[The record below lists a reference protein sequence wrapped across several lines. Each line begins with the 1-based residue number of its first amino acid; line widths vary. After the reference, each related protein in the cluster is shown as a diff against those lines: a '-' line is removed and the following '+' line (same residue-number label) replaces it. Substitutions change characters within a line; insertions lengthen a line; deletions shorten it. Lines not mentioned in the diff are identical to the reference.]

1 MSSEAA
7 PDTSAADADADAG
20 TPVSGTPRETAR
32 PSPVVPRTAG
42 DSEAAVGR
50 PLWTAFLTPAA
61 VLLGSLVIGAA
72 ILVSNQART
81 GAVGTIVGPATAAT
95 AAAASPATGAS
106 PAASSSAV
114 MPTTVPTP
122 GQAASQLFAGYAG
135 ELGLDVAAFRTCLAD
150 PAIEKAVLD
159 QQAEGVA
166 AGVSGTPT
174 IFVNDKKIVGAQ
186 PASIFEEV
194 IAAELAGSPTTL
206 DGYSDAVKAL
216 AAMTPPRFEITG
228 KRPTT
233 SGAAVDGPAGA
244 SVIVAEFSDYA
255 CPYCQRWDEEN
266 GSRIPS
272 AWPGRVAFAYVAF
285 PLDGLHPNAVAASVA
300 AGCAAKQDRF
310 WQMHDLLFDR
320 QADWAG
326 APGE

>member
-1 MSSEAA
+1 MSSESA
-7 PDTSAADADADAG
+7 PDTATAVPDAG
-20 TPVSGTPRETAR
+20 APVSGTPLETVR
-32 PSPVVPRTAG
+32 PAPVVPPTVG
-42 DSEAAVGR
+42 DSAAAAGR

-72 ILVSNQART
+72 ILASNGART
-81 GAVGTIVGPATAAT
+81 GAGGTAVGPATAA
-95 AAAASPATGAS
+95 SPAAS
-106 PAASSSAV
+106 PAASSTAV
-114 MPTTVPTP
+114 MPTTVPTPVPTP

-150 PAIEKAVLD
+150 PAMEKAVRD
-159 QQAEGVA
+159 QQAVGAA

-174 IFVNDKKIVGAQ
+174 TFVNDKKVVGAQ

-194 IAAELAGSPTTL
+194 ITAELADSPTTL
-206 DGYSDAVKAL
+206 AGYSDAVKAL

-228 KRPTT
+228 KRPATT
-233 SGAAVDGPAGA
+233 GAVVDGAPDAAVL
-244 SVIVAEFSDYA
+244 VVEFSDYA
-255 CPYCQRWDEEN
+255 CPYCQRWEKEN
-266 GSRIPS
+266 GPRIPS
-272 AWPGRVAFAYVAF
+272 AWPGRVAFAYLDF

-300 AGCAAKQDRF
+300 AGCAARQDRF
-310 WQMHDLLFDR
+310 WQMHDLLFNR